1 MQTLFECTVR
11 YDKPVEGTDKQKKV
25 NEVYLFDA
33 LTYTEAEKR
42 AYEQLPEVIKGE
54 FLVVGIRKA
63 RYAEIIPSEVGG
75 YWYKVRISFVYVDE
89 NSGKEKNVT
98 QTVLTMAEDIK
109 SAVDATAEAMGDN
122 SDFRVKAVN
131 ESNIL
136 DFFPYM
142 EKKEEPLPGDVELSR
157 MSAEEYAAQQAARED
172 MIASGVK
179 PRI

>member
-42 AYEQLPEVIKGE
+42 AYEQLPESIKGD

-63 RYAEIIPSEVGG
+63 RYAEIIPSEIGG
-75 YWYKVRISFVYVDE
+75 YWYKVKVSFVYVDE
-89 NSGKEKNVT
+89 NSGKEKTVI

-109 SAVDATAEAMGDN
+109 EAIDSTTKAMGDN
-122 SDFRVKAVN
+122 SDFRVKSIT

-136 DFFPYM
+136 DFFPYT
-142 EKKEEPLPGDVELSR
+142 EKKEEPLPGDKELQR
-157 MSAEEYAAQQAARED
+157 LTPEEYEAQQAARAD
-172 MIASGVK
+172 MIASGLK